1 VFRITDSKI
10 IFPPE
15 IYDEI
20 TKNMKGNILDIGTA
34 DGYKL
39 KNLLLR
45 SNLEKIKR
53 IVAIDP
59 SPLYKK
65 AKERL
70 NEIKGAE
77 VHNLG
82 IEDFD
87 CKEKFNVILM
97 LDTIEHLF
105 DPKGALNR
113 IVTLL
118 KPEGALICSTP
129 NKWIYHLAEGI
140 IGKRTEQTHVNE
152 MTYGQFISLMDSYF
166 EETKYMGVLPV
177 MTLGRK
183 FPRLLTSNRY
193 LSFIPISR
201 TIYCFAK
208 KSRVRK

>member
-1 VFRITDSKI
+1 MFRITDSKI

-15 IYDEI
+15 IYDET

-45 SNLEKIKR
+45 SNLEKITR

-70 NEIKGAE
+70 KEIKGAE
-77 VHNLG
+77 VYNLS

-87 CKEKFNVILM
+87 SKEKFNVILM

-105 DPKGALNR
+105 DPKGALNK
-113 IVTLL
+113 ILSLL
-118 KPEGALICSTP
+118 KPKGALICSTP
-129 NKWIYHLAEGI
+129 NKWVYHLAEGI
-140 IGKRTEQTHVNE
+140 ISKRTEQTHINE
-152 MTYGQFISLMDSYF
+152 MTYSEFISLMNSYF
-166 EETKYMGVLPV
+166 EETKYIGVLSV

-183 FPRLLTSNRY
+183 FPRLLTLNRY
-193 LSFIPISR
+193 LSFLPISR

-208 KSRVRK
+208 KPRVKK